1 MESALQVYEL
11 AGKPCNGLKI
21 HCINRVPLGS
31 GLGSSS
37 AALLT
42 GMLGANALLGEPF
55 SREEILKLAIETEGH
70 PDNVAPAML
79 GGLVASIIH
88 ESHVVSLRLT
98 LTGTHTPIHITVVF
112 PDFDFPTKQAR
123 ALLPKQIDRRDAIY
137 NISRAV
143 IVTEAFRQGDLD
155 MLAEAM
161 TDRLH
166 QPYRIPLIPGA
177 QAAMDAMKEAGA
189 SAVALSGAG
198 PSLIAFSTR
207 RETAIGRAGQ
217 QAFAEAGLDSRA
229 LQIEDQPE
237 GRTGLSRLAAL
248 PLLRK
253 SQNPRPDVIDLR
265 VGIRPA
271 LGNQLHRL
279 LRSIPLCDQNAGSHR
294 HAAVP
299 PTRAVDID
307 LASCLDRFERRSCPG
322 HQLGNRD
329 GKEGAVDRPQPEQLD
344 RLVMWVRKWPV
355 HQAHV
360 DEQPDTQL
368 AQAVIVTC
376 KGSGTDKKIVGD
388 V

>member
-1 MESALQVYEL
+1 MKITVKVPATSANLGPGFDALGLALDLWNEAVFTSTGDKKISLTIEGEGSGILPTDQTNAILEAALQVYEL
-11 AGKPCNGLKI
+11 AGKPCDGLQI

-37 AALLT
+37 AAMLT
-42 GMLGANALLGEPF
+42 GMLGANAVLGEPY

-98 LTGTHTPIHITVVF
+98 LTGQHTPIHITVVF

-123 ALLPKQIDRRDAIY
+123 AILPQQIDRRDAIY

-143 IVTEAFRQGDLD
+143 IVTEAFRQGDLE

-177 QAAMDAMKEAGA
+177 QAAMEAMKGAGA

-198 PSLIAFSTR
+198 PSLIAFSKK

-217 QAFAEAGLDSRA
+217 QAFAQAGLSSRIFK
-229 LQIEDQPE
+229 LKIN
-237 GRTGLSRLAAL
+237 
-248 PLLRK
+248 RK
-253 SQNPRPDVIDLR
+253 
-265 VGIRPA
+265 
-271 LGNQLHRL
+271 
-279 LRSIPLCDQNAGSHR
+279 
-294 HAAVP
+294 
-299 PTRAVDID
+299 
-307 LASCLDRFERRSCPG
+307 
-322 HQLGNRD
+322 
-329 GKEGAVDRPQPEQLD
+329 GAQVFRE
-344 RLVMWVRKWPV
+344 
-355 HQAHV
+355 
-360 DEQPDTQL
+360 
-368 AQAVIVTC
+368 
-376 KGSGTDKKIVGD
+376 
-388 V
+388 